1 MKNTTIAQQYLKAAY
16 GNEIEKAKSYLSD
29 DIILSMG
36 GNNALAGVYNGKD
49 AFMGAFGKMLEM
61 TNYTY
66 TMKEAVEWLEGKE
79 RAMLVTIEQAEK
91 DGETHTFQR
100 VVDYKIKGDK
110 ITEITIYEGQPEIVD
125 TIFK

>member
-16 GNEIEKAKSYLSD
+16 SNEIEKAKSYLSE
-29 DIILSMG
+29 DIRLTMG
-36 GNNALAGVYNGKD
+36 GKNELAGTYKGKD
-49 AFMGAFGKMLEM
+49 EFMGAFGKMLEM

-66 TMKEAVEWLEGKE
+66 TMKEAVEWLEGEK

-91 DGETHTFQR
+91 DGETHTFNR
-100 VVDYKIKGDK
+100 VVDYKIENDK